1 MINKQI
7 LNWSKYLDMKFN
19 TVDEDGE
26 WYINVPRC
34 QNTEEE
40 KFVQN
45 ELIKRGAIP
54 LNQLEIGKTY
64 IGSCRNASE
73 AVWQGEKFI
82 YQRHKFGFTFPEEI
96 NHFQNDNGFDVFVPI
111 KIKEDV
117 KNEE

>member
-1 MINKQI
+1 M
-7 LNWSKYLDMKFN
+7 L
-19 TVDEDGE
+19 
-26 WYINVPRC
+26 PRC

-96 NHFQNDNGFDVFVPI
+96 NHFQNDNGFDVFVSI
-111 KIKEDV
+111 KIKKDV
-117 KNEE
+117 KNEEKRK